1 MTDGPFRNMPLNARW
16 KRYGEDLVND
26 AKSLDERVARAGD
39 AMLANAD
46 IGEIAMLVAALR
58 EYDNRLQL
66 DFDPLGSIQR
76 IIEQHDGGCLADEL
90 ARNLMANLHSQA
102 PLAMA
107 LDNALV
113 DIAEDLISSSKNR
126 LDVHCIE
133 SRELGDM
140 KAAEYPTARARNRD
154 TFAAIDAAKIANALE
169 MGDRRAF
176 AVGLKKK
183 VGTDDGPDF

>member
-1 MTDGPFRNMPLNARW
+1 MTDGPFRNMPLNAAW

-26 AKSLDERVARAGD
+26 AKSSDERVARAGD
-39 AMLANAD
+39 AMLANVD
-46 IGEIAMLVAALR
+46 IGEIATLVAALR

-76 IIEQHDGGCLADEL
+76 IIEDHAGGCLGDEL
-90 ARNLMANLHSQA
+90 ARNLMANLYGQDS
-102 PLAMA
+102 LATA
-107 LDNALV
+107 LDKALIDV
-113 DIAEDLISSSKNR
+113 AENLISSSKNR
-126 LDVHCIE
+126 LDAHCIK

-140 KAAEYPTARARNRD
+140 KAAEYPTALARNRD

-169 MGDRRAF
+169 TGNRRAF
-176 AVGLKKK
+176 AASLKKK